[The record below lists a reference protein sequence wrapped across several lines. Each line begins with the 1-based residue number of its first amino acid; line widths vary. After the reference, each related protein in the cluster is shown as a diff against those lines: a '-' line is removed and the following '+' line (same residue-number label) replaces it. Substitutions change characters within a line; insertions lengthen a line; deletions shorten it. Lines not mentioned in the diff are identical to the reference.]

1 MATPGMELGWIT
13 TPGDGRLDVLWP
25 GAADYDFDLGFP
37 LQCAAIQCAM
47 FAPPLADGVPV
58 PDHYVAAQVLQAR
71 ALVRAGIVGD
81 SDRAG
86 LGETVAV
93 FPMDWTVKN
102 LLRPKRGKPYFGG
115 KRAVS

>member
-1 MATPGMELGWIT
+1 MAVLGWIS
-13 TPGDGRLDVLWP
+13 GVGSDDRLDVLWP
-25 GAADYDFDLGFP
+25 GASDYGFDLDFP
-37 LQCAAIQCAM
+37 LQCAAIQCAL
-47 FAPPLADGVPV
+47 FAPPIDDGAPV
-58 PDHYVAAQVLQAR
+58 PDNYLAAQVLQAR